1 MKDSEI
7 RVRYAPSP
15 TGSLHVG
22 GVRTALF
29 NWLFARK
36 NSGVFVLRIED
47 TDLERSTEESVEQ
60 LKRSLRWIGLDWDE
74 GPEVGGP
81 YPPYRQTERFDL
93 YREAAKELLDSGAAY
108 YDFATPEELNAWREK
123 VRAAGR
129 QPIYRGG
136 PYREM
141 DPEEVRRKVEA
152 GEPHTVRFKTPREGQ
167 TVVEDIIRGPVTFEN
182 ANLED
187 FVLMKSTDTPTY
199 NFAAVV
205 DDAQMRIS
213 HVIRGPV
220 TFENANLEDF
230 VLMKST
236 DTPTYNFAAVVDDA
250 QMRISHVIRGDDHL
264 SNTPRQILIY
274 RALGNELPAFAHVP
288 QVLGP
293 DKKKL
298 SKRHGAASVEDF
310 AAQGILPEALFNY
323 LALLGAGYAADEEI
337 FTPEELA
344 ERFRIDRVSGNPAIF
359 DEGKLLAINQVYI
372 RRKGP
377 EELALIAAPML
388 VESGAATQEELER
401 DMPRLT
407 KIMDLLKERISRV
420 TDIPD
425 AIGYFYG
432 ASLDYDPVE
441 FEKQL
446 GKKFVREN
454 LPELY
459 ERLAAL
465 PDWTEESIEECVRG
479 LAAEKEKGARHL
491 IHPLRFATTGR
502 TVSAGLFETMQLLG
516 RKRCLLRIKDALE
529 KMQRLPV

>member
-1 MKDSEI
+1 MENARI

-15 TGSLHVG
+15 TGMLHVG

-36 NSGVFVLRIED
+36 NGGVFALRIED

-60 LKRSLRWIGLDWDE
+60 LKRSLRWIGLEWDE

-81 YPPYRQTERFDL
+81 HSPYRQTERMEL
-93 YREAAKELLDSGAAY
+93 YREAAKKLLESGAAY
-108 YDFATPEELNAWREK
+108 YDFATPEELNAFREK
-123 VRAAGR
+123 ARSEGR

-136 PYREM
+136 EYRDM
-141 DPEEVRRKVEA
+141 DPGESWRKIEA
-152 GEPHTVRFKTPREGQ
+152 GEPYTVRFKTPREGQ
-167 TVVEDIIRGPVTFEN
+167 TVVEDMIRGPVTFDN

-187 FVLMKSTDTPTY
+187 FVLMKSTNTPTY
-199 NFAAVV
+199 NFAAAV
-205 DDAQMRIS
+205 DDAEM
-213 HVIRGPV
+213 
-220 TFENANLEDF
+220 E
-230 VLMKST
+230 
-236 DTPTYNFAAVVDDA
+236 
-250 QMRISHVIRGDDHL
+250 ISHVIRGDDHL
-264 SNTPRQILIY
+264 SNTPRQILLY
-274 RALGNELPAFAHVP
+274 KALGRELPAFAHVP

-310 AAQGILPEALFNY
+310 AEQGILPEALFNY

-344 ERFRIDRVSGNPAIF
+344 SRFRIDRVSGNPAVF
-359 DEGKLLAINQVYI
+359 DENKLLSINQVYI
-372 RRKGP
+372 RRKSP
-377 EELALIAAPML
+377 EELAMLAAPML
-388 VESGAATQEELER
+388 AESGAATPEELAR

-407 KIMDLLKERISRV
+407 QIMDLLKERISRT

-425 AIGYFYG
+425 AVGYFYG
-432 ASLDYDPVE
+432 GKLDYDPDE
-441 FEKQL
+441 FEKQF
-446 GKKFVREN
+446 GKEFVREN
-454 LPELY
+454 FRELY
-459 ERLAAL
+459 ERLASL
-465 PDWTEESIEECVRG
+465 PEWTEEAIEQAVRG

-516 RKRCLLRIKDALE
+516 RERSLLRIEDVLE